1 MSGNTFFNGRT
12 VLVTGASGFI
22 GSRLCDRLE
31 GLGAVVHG
39 VSRTPRQ
46 EQGGLRWWQADLDDE
61 NATRR
66 LVESVAPDIIFH
78 LASFVSGRRD
88 MEFVL
93 PALRS
98 NLLSTVN
105 LLMSGTEA
113 GCPKVVLTGS
123 LEEPEGDAA
132 TATPAS
138 PYAAAKGAA
147 SAYARM
153 FHALYGTPV
162 VTARLFMVYGPN
174 QKDHTKLV
182 PYVTL
187 SLLQGELPQLMSGTR
202 EIDWVYVDDV
212 VDAYLSLAQK
222 DGIEGETMDVG
233 SGELTSVRRVV
244 EELANI
250 IEPGAQPSFGAV
262 GDRPLER
269 VRVADVAR
277 ASELTGWKPRTALR
291 EGLKQTVDWYRRYV
305 VDVQSKC

>member
-1 MSGNTFFNGRT
+1 MSSDAFFSGRT

-22 GSRLCDRLE
+22 GSRLCDRLK
-31 GLGAVVHG
+31 GLGAFVHG
-39 VSRTPRQ
+39 VSRTPR
-46 EQGGLRWWQADLDDE
+46 EDQGGLRWWQANLDDE
-61 NATRR
+61 RATRQ
-66 LVESVAPDIIFH
+66 LVQSVAPEFIFH
-78 LASFVSGRRD
+78 LASFVSGKRD

-105 LLMSGTEA
+105 LLVSATEVR
-113 GCPKVVLTGS
+113 CPKVVLTGS

-132 TATPAS
+132 TATPVS

-147 SAYARM
+147 SSYARM
-153 FHALYGTPV
+153 FHALYGTRV

-174 QKDHTKLV
+174 QQDHSKLI

-187 SLLQGELPQLMSGTR
+187 SLLRGQLPQLMSGTR
-202 EIDWVYVDDV
+202 EVDWVYVDDV
-212 VDAYLSLAQK
+212 VDAYLSLAQR

-233 SGELTSVRRVV
+233 SGGLTSVRRVV
-244 EELANI
+244 QQI
-250 IEPGAQPSFGAV
+250 VDIVEPGAQPGFGAV

-277 ASELTGWKPRTALR
+277 AFELTGWKPRTPLR
-291 EGLKQTVDWYRRYV
+291 EGLKKTVNWYRNHV
-305 VDVQSKC
+305 VDTQSK